1 MFMNRTTSLIAAA
14 VFLLPAAAL
23 AQAAGQPPAAP
34 ATSQPA
40 QQGAPIATAT
50 FLEKVSAGN
59 MFEIES
65 SRLAMTKATN
75 ASVKS
80 FAQQMVTDHTEAGSK
95 FKAAVSEADLKAPP
109 EKTDAKHTAIV
120 EKLKSLQGVEFD
132 EAYITAQR
140 EAHVETVALFE
151 AYAAAGENARLK
163 KFANE
168 LFPVLRSHLEHVNAL
183 KAS

>member
-1 MFMNRTTSLIAAA
+1 MTINRTTSLAAAAA

-23 AQAAGQPPAAP
+23 AQVGQAPTAQPA
-34 ATSQPA
+34 SQPA
-40 QQGAPIATAT
+40 QPGVPITTAT
-50 FLEKVSAGN
+50 FLEKVAAGN
-59 MFEIES
+59 TFEIES

-120 EKLKSLQGVEFD
+120 EKLKGLQGVEFD
-132 EAYITAQR
+132 QAYITAQR

-151 AYAAAGENARLK
+151 AYAATGENARLK

-168 LFPVLRSHLEHVNAL
+168 LLPVLRSHLEHVNAL